1 MTIHIAETLIQIL
14 SFIFVFLIYAYV
26 FLLVKSL
33 VKIVSE
39 ERSHLPSSLKEM
51 SPGQAQFGEKKS
63 GEDFPDRERP
73 GAPGI
78 IILKDPEGRRGE
90 VFSVRDLMTIGRNP
104 ECQVPLTDPYASS
117 YHARIFFQDGGIFIE
132 DLGSTNGTFVNGIRV
147 SDPLALEDGAQIQIG
162 QTTLEFKAG

>member
-1 MTIHIAETLIQIL
+1 
-14 SFIFVFLIYAYV
+14 
-26 FLLVKSL
+26 
-33 VKIVSE
+33 
-39 ERSHLPSSLKEM
+39 
-51 SPGQAQFGEKKS
+51 
-63 GEDFPDRERP
+63 
-73 GAPGI
+73 
-78 IILKDPEGRRGE
+78 
-90 VFSVRDLMTIGRNP
+90 MTIGRSP

>member
-14 SFIFVFLIYAYV
+14 SFIFVLLIYVYV

-33 VKIVSE
+33 VKTVSE

-51 SPGQAQFGEKKS
+51 SPGQVRFGEENS

-78 IILKDPEGRRGE
+78 IILKDPESGRRE
-90 VFSVRDLMTIGRNP
+90 DFPVRDLMIIGRNP
-104 ECQVPLTDPYASS
+104 ECHVSLADPYASS
-117 YHARIFFQDGGIFIE
+117 QHARIFFQDGGIFIE

-147 SDPLALEDGAQIQIG
+147 SDPLVLEDGAQIQIG
-162 QTTLEFKAG
+162 QTILEFKAG

>member
-14 SFIFVFLIYAYV
+14 SFIFVFLIYVYV

-33 VKIVSE
+33 VKIVLG
-39 ERSHLPSSLKEM
+39 ERGHLPSSLKEM
-51 SPGQAQFGEKKS
+51 SPGQVRFGEKKS
-63 GEDFPDRERP
+63 GEDFRDRERP

-78 IILKDPEGRRGE
+78 IILKDPEGGRGE
-90 VFSVRDLMTIGRNP
+90 VFSVRDLMIIGRNP
-104 ECQVPLTDPYASS
+104 ECHLPLADPYASS
-117 YHARIFFQDGGIFIE
+117 QHARIFFRNGGIFIE

-147 SDPLALEDGAQIQIG
+147 ADPLPLEDGTQIQIG

>member
-14 SFIFVFLIYAYV
+14 SFIFVFLIYVYV

-33 VKIVSE
+33 VKIVLRE
-39 ERSHLPSSLKEM
+39 PGHLPPSLKQM
-51 SPGQAQFGEKKS
+51 SPGQVRFGEENS

-90 VFSVRDLMTIGRNP
+90 IFSVRDLMIIGRNP
-104 ECQVPLTDPYASS
+104 ECHLPLADAYASS
-117 YHARIFFQDGGIFIE
+117 QHARIFFQDGGIFIE
-132 DLGSTNGTFVNGIRV
+132 DLDSTNGTFVNGIRV
-147 SDPLALEDGAQIQIG
+147 SDPSALEDGAQIQIG
-162 QTTLEFKAG
+162 QTILEFKAG